1 MTERSGQ
8 SFSRLIGMQEV
19 RKERVS
25 SLGTAIL
32 VTTENAKDTERASL
46 FSWNGDFECEDA
58 ERTVSSFRIVIG
70 NRSKWEVGVYGSGV
84 FILIKK
90 RSLLFASVPILGFG
104 YIGFG
109 FSFWVLDRYRLL
121 FYRYRLWLLHG
132 TLDRWKSGFR
142 LLDVGL
148 ISGLDSWMLDRCWLR
163 FFNLGYRL

>member
-32 VTTENAKDTERASL
+32 VTTENAKDTERA
-46 FSWNGDFECEDA
+46 NA

-132 TLDRWKSGFR
+132 TLDR

-163 FFNLGYRL
+163 FFNLGRDSMK

>member
-1 MTERSGQ
+1 
-8 SFSRLIGMQEV
+8 MQEV

-32 VTTENAKDTERASL
+32 VTTENAKDTERA
-46 FSWNGDFECEDA
+46 NTERTDA

-163 FFNLGYRL
+163 FFNLGVSDIYWICWIG